1 MDIISKNQRN
11 IGFQYLPA
19 TNAQKEKLE
28 DLKIDKVQKW
38 FLVASFVVTDK
49 D

>member
-19 TNAQKEKLE
+19 TKAQKLE
-28 DLKIDKVQKW
+28 DLKIDKVQIW